1 MTTDRTSFI
10 EQEDQWGTRGY
21 RIVDGKIVSFDDDR
35 KEQTSSSSAPMDPHE
50 LYDRLGE
57 EDEELKKWIRLNF
70 GSDEMIK

>member
-1 MTTDRTSFI
+1 MT
-10 EQEDQWGTRGY
+10 
-21 RIVDGKIVSFDDDR
+21 
-35 KEQTSSSSAPMDPHE
+35 HE